1 MKALLCVAVLALVAS
16 TIAYPH
22 QAAINN
28 LHNLDNNVR
37 KLLQMLVTNIQ
48 EETVSVEKQEQEE
61 EEVVPTNITDKLIE
75 SIDEKILQLLSGM
88 KAQSLEAEEKAMAQ
102 SDIVEYES
110 FDSNNDQLSETVNNI
125 DVKEVLQRQGDERAM
140 AQRWGRK

>member
-1 MKALLCVAVLALVAS
+1 
-16 TIAYPH
+16 
-22 QAAINN
+22 
-28 LHNLDNNVR
+28 
-37 KLLQMLVTNIQ
+37 MLVTNIQ